1 MTTIND
7 LPALPA
13 CEDSAQSL
21 STNVITAPIVMGDRV
36 RVMRGEFAFLE
47 GTIIALSDTHARVK
61 LHVFG
66 MWFDRDLTLPD
77 LGKLG

>member
-7 LPALPA
+7 LPSLPA
-13 CEDSAQSL
+13 CEDFAQSVT
-21 STNVITAPIVMGDRV
+21 SGVISAPIVLGDRV
-36 RVMRGEFAFLE
+36 RVMHGEFYFLE
-47 GTIIALSDTHARVK
+47 GTVISMSDSHARVK

-66 MWFDRDLTLPD
+66 MWFDRDILLTS